1 MVLCNLF
8 PNMSFR
14 VKKLKFQIKNVK
26 YLPNNKKNAQFQI
39 CYIIVNTAGN
49 RKIKGYKMKLKRLE
63 TNYIIC

>member
-26 YLPNNKKNAQFQI
+26 YLPNNKKMHSSK
-39 CYIIVNTAGN
+39 YVT
-49 RKIKGYKMKLKRLE
+49 L
-63 TNYIIC
+63 

>member
-26 YLPNNKKNAQFQI
+26 YLVPNMLQYSEHSREKKN
-39 CYIIVNTAGN
+39 
-49 RKIKGYKMKLKRLE
+49 KM
-63 TNYIIC
+63 I